1 MSIPNM
7 LFFRWHFSVPG
18 WHGIPV
24 ATSRREAAASRLSK
38 EPPKE
43 GSWCDGLEMAGNRS
57 LDSLDHL
64 VYNILQLGQ
73 LWFVEISIVN
83 GIYEPTRS
91 WGITSWEWY
100 ILW

>member
-24 ATSRREAAASRLSK
+24 A
-38 EPPKE
+38 PKE

-83 GIYEPTRS
+83 GMYEPTRS

>member
-1 MSIPNM
+1 
-7 LFFRWHFSVPG
+7 
-18 WHGIPV
+18 
-24 ATSRREAAASRLSK
+24 
-38 EPPKE
+38 
-43 GSWCDGLEMAGNRS
+43 MAGNGS

-64 VYNILQLGQ
+64 VYNIIQLGQ